1 MVIKIMLKNFTLI
14 IISILLIISCET
26 NPPNNLVEV
35 EEYGT
40 LYVTSNVTGAEI
52 FVDDESAGKIT
63 PDSILLKIGVY
74 SINLV
79 KDGYFSLPEEVE
91 VEADIVKEVNI
102 ELIEQTSQKIVLI
115 EDFSNVSCIPC
126 VESNKILESLKNSYT
141 DEKLVVIK
149 FAANFPSPVDPM
161 YLANTEDAN
170 SRMSYYTIFFT
181 PTIIVDGLDRPTSS
195 DSISIKESI
204 DFKLEA
210 QPKFEITVMDSI
222 AVQSMFVKGKVK
234 LLDSSELNFDD
245 LVIHSV
251 VIETLI
257 EYSSP
262 PGSNGETEFHDV
274 MRKMLPDNQGFSISN
289 IENDNEINFNWETQI
304 NSGWNKERLKTIVF
318 IQDKN
323 SKEIYQANSTIN

>member
-1 MVIKIMLKNFTLI
+1 MLKNFTLI

-26 NPPNNLVEV
+26 NPPNNPVEV

-40 LYVTSNVTGAEI
+40 LYVTSNITGAEI
-52 FVDDESAGKIT
+52 FVDGESTGKVA
-63 PDSILLKIGVY
+63 PDSILLKTGIY
-74 SINLV
+74 SIGLV

-91 VEADIVKEVNI
+91 VETDIVKEVNI

-126 VESNKILESLKNSYT
+126 IESNKILKSIKNSYT

-149 FAANFPSPVDPM
+149 YAANFPSPVDPM
-161 YLANTEDAN
+161 YLANTEDAD
-170 SRMSYYTIFFT
+170 SRMSYYIIFFT

-204 DFKLEA
+204 DSKLAA
-210 QPKFEITVMDSI
+210 QPKFEISVDDSI
-222 AVQSMFVKGKVK
+222 AGQSMFVNGKVK
-234 LLDSSELNFDD
+234 LLNSSELNFDD

-289 IENDNEINFNWETQI
+289 IEDDNEINFNWETQI

-323 SKEIYQANSTIN
+323 SKEIFQANSTIN